1 MGSLGQYEG
10 EVSNVHDVHIENV
23 WMMNGD
29 VGAPFDLS
37 LSAIP
42 NTLQY
47 SGARIKVW
55 AGNST
60 GTGFVNNVTFK

>member
-1 MGSLGQYEG
+1 VLPLT
-10 EVSNVHDVHIENV
+10 I
-23 WMMNGD
+23 
-29 VGAPFDLS
+29 PF
-37 LSAIP
+37 SAIT